1 MTDHM
6 LLSFCTFETPVC
18 PQPSDWDHC
27 GALLGHKFGPG
38 APGCPSPHN
47 WYALGH
53 AGCLCV
59 SGEHKMKLKWVIK
72 HKLYPVYITCC
83 EYWQR
88 IVSDLVW
95 LMYIF
100 FVLLWLCSTGCCTR
114 VLGCISFFFLFFWP
128 SPPPQGWSRFPGVLQ
143 ALVRF
148 PYIQPPIMLFFRNSV
163 VWGGH
168 KTNLNRSMSHLFNWS
183 NYTPSPGLYIS
194 KLDHPQQWTGKG
206 RLRNPHP
213 GLYVRAMGWW
223 YPGISS

>member
-38 APGCPSPHN
+38 APGCPWPHN

-148 PYIQPPIMLFFRNSV
+148 PYIQPPIMLFF
-163 VWGGH
+163 
-168 KTNLNRSMSHLFNWS
+168 
-183 NYTPSPGLYIS
+183 
-194 KLDHPQQWTGKG
+194 
-206 RLRNPHP
+206 
-213 GLYVRAMGWW
+213 
-223 YPGISS
+223 